1 MRPHIGAGRVRVSG
15 GCNKR
20 TLHTAQSSVDA
31 LLNSPAGQA
40 VHVVAASP
48 ASVLV
53 TDPAG
58 QTAHAVVDVGLC
70 SPAAQAVHL
79 DAPLLLSVLVV

>member
-1 MRPHIGAGRVRVSG
+1 MSG

-20 TLHTAQSSVDA
+20 TLHAAQSSVDA

-48 ASVLV
+48 DSVLV
-53 TDPAG
+53 IDPAA
-58 QTAHAVVDVGLC
+58 QTAHAVVDVGR
-70 SPAAQAVHL
+70 
-79 DAPLLLSVLVV
+79 